1 MAGLPG
7 LSADRLLLRWLKWQ
21 LRQCKR
27 KHPFRRRVDNF
38 KDDLRDGICYG
49 LLLNKLS
56 LKQNRTKL
64 EKEID
69 PQRRCDIVMAQAAR
83 LDPPATGF
91 ITTGHMLGGDAM
103 LNAAFIGRLY
113 NTHNQLEQGYQEE
126 LRQNSMT

>member
-1 MAGLPG
+1 M
-7 LSADRLLLRWLKWQ
+7 
-21 LRQCKR
+21 
-27 KHPFRRRVDNF
+27 
-38 KDDLRDGICYG
+38 
-49 LLLNKLS
+49 LLNKLS

-91 ITTGHMLGGDAM
+91 ITTGHMLGGDAI

-126 LRQNSMT
+126 LRQTYGDQKYSPESSLHFGWKRTKDHLLVGGPAT